1 MVIDSPAS
9 AFRAICFRAILIPA
23 LLLLAGC
30 AARPVAQEAP
40 DYTPGADYHLLMA
53 EMALERGEYHT
64 VVTQYLAAAEQS
76 NQPEIAIRATEL
88 AFGFGYDA
96 TALAAASRWLE
107 LEPGSLT
114 AHLVLAR
121 LQMRR
126 NDLEAATFHASRA
139 LDRGGLPPRDEDYQV
154 LAFELGQD
162 GDARLTSR
170 LLARLA
176 ARDPLSGRLQLLLGD
191 AALRAGEPELAL
203 FAGESAALD
212 DPGWAEPQ
220 LLIARALLGLG
231 DRERALALG
240 ARLVAEQPGLAI
252 ELEYARLLS
261 LADRASEARRTL
273 ERLSATYGEQPEI
286 TRLLAFINL
295 QGGNYTAAFDQFSE
309 LLNQGYNTGEA
320 FYYLGQIA
328 ATEGST
334 VQAIRLYEQVEEGA
348 FLLPS
353 RFAAAGLRAG
363 DGDLAAAVAGL
374 EAFVR
379 RSPQYA
385 FEVAE
390 FLAALYTDTGDVAAA
405 LAQYELALAFK
416 PELARLHLGRGT
428 LLEGE
433 GQLREALA
441 ALRRALE
448 LAPDNPMMQNALGY
462 TLADHRRQLREADRL
477 VRMAL
482 EQAPDSAAIIDSMGW
497 VRYRQGR
504 LPEAR
509 SWLEQAWDLQR
520 DDEIGAHLGEV
531 LWRLGER
538 DAARA
543 VWAEALA
550 LFPDSQLVAATL
562 RRLDR

>member
-1 MVIDSPAS
+1 MVIDPPAS
-9 AFRAICFRAILIPA
+9 LFRAIPFRAILIPA

-30 AARPVAQEAP
+30 AARPVAPE
-40 DYTPGADYHLLMA
+40 DTPGADYHLLMA
-53 EMALERGEYHT
+53 EIALERGEYHT
-64 VVTQYLAAAEQS
+64 VVEQYLAAAEQS
-76 NQPEIAIRATEL
+76 DQPEIAIRATEL

-96 TALAAASRWLE
+96 AALAAASRWLD

-126 NDLEAATFHASRA
+126 NDLEAATFHAERA
-139 LDRGGLPPRDEDYQV
+139 LDRGGLPPRDEDYQM

-203 FAGESAALD
+203 YAAESAALD
-212 DPGWAEPQ
+212 DPDWVEPQ
-220 LLIARALLGLG
+220 LLMARALLGLG
-231 DRERALALG
+231 EREQALALS
-240 ARLVAEQPGLAI
+240 AQLVAGQPGLAV
-252 ELEYARLLS
+252 ELEHARLLS
-261 LADRASEARRTL
+261 LADRRTEARRTL
-273 ERLSATYGEQPEI
+273 RRLSSTYGEQPEV

-334 VQAIRLYEQVEEGA
+334 GQAIRLYEQVEDGV

-353 RFAAAGLRAG
+353 RFAMAGLRVD

-374 EAFVR
+374 DAFVLR
-379 RSPQYA
+379 RPQFA

-390 FLAALYTDTGDVAAA
+390 FLAALYTDAGDIPAA
-405 LAQYELALAFK
+405 LAQYDLALTFK
-416 PELARLHLGRGT
+416 PELARLHVGRGT
-428 LLEGE
+428 LLEAE
-433 GQLREALA
+433 GRLQEALV

-448 LAPDNPMMQNALGY
+448 LAPDNPVMQNALGY
-462 TLADHRRQLREADRL
+462 TLADHRRQLPEADRL
-477 VRMAL
+477 VRLAL
-482 EQAPDSAAIIDSMGW
+482 EQAPDSAAIIDSLGW

-509 SWLEQAWDLQR
+509 SWLTEAWNLQR

-543 VWAEALA
+543 IWSEALE
-550 LFPDSQLVAATL
+550 LFPDSERVAATQ

>member
-1 MVIDSPAS
+1 MVIDPPA
-9 AFRAICFRAILIPA
+9 AVFRACLLPA
-23 LLLLAGC
+23 LLLLLAGC
-30 AARPVAQEAP
+30 ATRPVAPEGT

-53 EMALERGEYHT
+53 EIALERGDYRT
-64 VVTQYLAAAEQS
+64 VVEQYQAAAEQS
-76 NQPEIAIRATEL
+76 ELAEIAIRATEL

-96 TALAAASRWLE
+96 AALAAASRWLE
-107 LEPGSLT
+107 LDPDSLT

-126 NDLEAATFHASRA
+126 NDLDAATFHAGRA

-203 FAGESAALD
+203 YAGESAALD
-212 DPGWAEPQ
+212 DPDWAEPQ
-220 LLIARALLGLG
+220 FLIARALLGLG
-231 DRERALALG
+231 ERERALALG
-240 ARLVAEQPGLAI
+240 AQLAEQQPELAVG
-252 ELEYARLLS
+252 LEYARLLS
-261 LADRASEARRTL
+261 IADREPEARRTL
-273 ERLSATYGEQPEI
+273 RGLAATWGEQPEI
-286 TRLLAFINL
+286 TRLLAFVNL

-309 LLNQGYNTGEA
+309 LLNQGYNPGEA
-320 FYYLGQIA
+320 YYYLAQIA

-334 VQAIRLYEQVEEGA
+334 GQALRLYEQVDDGP

-353 RFAAAGLRAG
+353 RFAMAGLRAG
-363 DGDLAAAVAGL
+363 EGSLETAVAGL
-374 EAFVR
+374 EAFID

-390 FLAALYTDTGDVAAA
+390 FLAALYTDAGDLAAA
-405 LAQYELALAFK
+405 LEQYDRALEFK

-428 LLEGE
+428 LLEAQGR
-433 GQLREALA
+433 LDEALA

-448 LAPDNPMMQNALGY
+448 LAPDNPVMQNALGY

-477 VRMAL
+477 VRLAL
-482 EQAPDSAAIIDSMGW
+482 EQAPGSAAIIDSMGW

-509 SWLEQAWDLQR
+509 SWLAQAWDLQR

-538 DAARA
+538 EAARA
-543 VWAEALA
+543 IWAEALE
-550 LFPDSQLVAATL
+550 LFPDSALVPDTQ

>member
-1 MVIDSPAS
+1 VVIDPPAS
-9 AFRAICFRAILIPA
+9 AFRAILLPA

-30 AARPVAQEAP
+30 AARPVAPEAP

-53 EMALERGEYHT
+53 EIALERGEYRT
-64 VVTQYLAAAEQS
+64 VVEQYLAAAGQS
-76 NQPEIAIRATEL
+76 DLPEIAIRATEL

-96 TALAAASRWLE
+96 AALAAASRWLE

-114 AHLVLAR
+114 AQLVLAR
-121 LQMRR
+121 LHMRR
-126 NDLEAATFHASRA
+126 NDLEAAIFHAVNA

-191 AALRAGEPELAL
+191 AALRAGEPALAL
-203 FAGESAALD
+203 YAGQSAALD
-212 DPGWAEPQ
+212 DPDWAEPQ

-231 DRERALALG
+231 QREQALALG
-240 ARLVAEQPGLAI
+240 ARLVEEQPGLAV

-261 LADRASEARRTL
+261 LADRQPDARRTL
-273 ERLSATYGEQPEI
+273 RRLAITYGEQPEI
-286 TRLLAFINL
+286 TRLLAFVNL

-320 FYYLGQIA
+320 FYYLAQIA

-334 VQAIRLYEQVEEGA
+334 GQALRLYEQVAEGP

-353 RFAAAGLRAG
+353 RFAMAGLRAG
-363 DGDLAAAVAGL
+363 EGSLETAVGGL
-374 EAFVR
+374 EAFVS

-390 FLAALYTDTGDVAAA
+390 FLAALYTDAGDVPAA
-405 LAQYELALAFK
+405 LAQYDLALTFK

-428 LLEGE
+428 LLEGQ
-433 GQLREALA
+433 GQLNEALA

-448 LAPDNPMMQNALGY
+448 LAPDNPVMQNALGY

-477 VRMAL
+477 VRLAL

-509 SWLEQAWDLQR
+509 SWLMQAWNLQR

-543 VWAEALA
+543 VWAEALE
-550 LFPDSQLVAATL
+550 LFPDSPLVAATL